1 MFVYRIVKT
10 ENRTADLSGT
20 GAYKYGGRW
29 NSKGTYVL
37 YVSENSSLAYL
48 ETLVH
53 FDEAEYPPRLFIVK
67 ISVDDSAPFY
77 SLKEA
82 EYPADWMQ
90 LELLEN
96 KTLGDRLMQEKK
108 FLGIKVRSAINVS
121 EHNYLLNP
129 LFPRFYDLVK
139 VVTVTEIK
147 LDERFTR

>member
-29 NSKGTYVL
+29 NSKGTFML
-37 YVSENSSLAYL
+37 YTSENSSLAYL

-53 FDEAEYPPRLFIVK
+53 SDEAEYPPGLFIVK
-67 ISVDDSAPFY
+67 ISIDDKAPFY
-77 SLKEA
+77 QLKES
-82 EYPADWMQ
+82 EYPDDWLQ

-96 KTLGDRLMQEKK
+96 KMLGDGLMKEKK
-108 FLGIKVRSAINVS
+108 FLAIKVKSAINVS
-121 EHNYLLNP
+121 EHSYLFNP

-139 VVTVTEIK
+139 VVDVTEIK